1 MVVVC
6 QVIVGKIN
14 KNILSFSKTMLYFL
28 FIVKNALL
36 VAKILNFFS
45 IFSFTFFYDK
55 KVTKNHWQTDA
66 SSRSLQK
73 PANTAKVVLK
83 ITLVLF

>member
-1 MVVVC
+1 L
-6 QVIVGKIN
+6 QKYLI
-14 KNILSFSKTMLYFL
+14 FL
-28 FIVKNALL
+28 VFFLL
-36 VAKILNFFS
+36 LFS
-45 IFSFTFFYDK
+45 IDK